1 MAHYDPRRRVGV
13 LLSIYIYI
21 NGRPYTCNARIYPDL
36 NLFSPYTDITG
47 NGRWIFAYPRS
58 PSFLPFL
65 FEEFDISLGSAVV
78 CVGAV
83 GGACGCDRS
92 TAATEES
99 IRGGS
104 CRTG

>member
-1 MAHYDPRRRVGV
+1 MSYLASTYTLIDAHTRVTHV
-13 LLSIYIYI
+13 HIYH
-21 NGRPYTCNARIYPDL
+21 DL

-47 NGRWIFAYPRS
+47 KGRWIFAYFP
-58 PSFLPFL
+58 PLHAAAFLL
-65 FEEFDISLGSAVV
+65 QEFDISLGSTVV
-78 CVGAV
+78 GVRTVGD
-83 GGACGCDRS
+83 ACGCDRS

>member
-1 MAHYDPRRRVGV
+1 MDVHTRVTRGIY
-13 LLSIYIYI
+13 LESKSFLSIHRH
-21 NGRPYTCNARIYPDL
+21 NWERKVDLRP
-36 NLFSPYTDITG
+36 SP
-47 NGRWIFAYPRS
+47 
-58 PSFLPFL
+58 PSLRPVLPFL
-65 FEEFDISLGSAVV
+65 FEEFDISSGSVV
-78 CVGAV
+78 GVGAV